1 MEEWPRPAGLGDRN
15 SRKHDDVE
23 AGITE
28 LRAMSSFWLKKKQCS
43 PKQNAFEN
51 ALSIEESKVLKFL
64 ISLPSFFCFSLPSP
78 ATQSSANPPQNK
90 IFLQLF
96 PALFSWPLCFH
107 ASSSTMII
115 LIHITVK
122 ESPK

>member
-43 PKQNAFEN
+43 SKQNAFEN

-64 ISLPSFFCFSLPSP
+64 ISLPSLH
-78 ATQSSANPPQNK
+78 T
-90 IFLQLF
+90 
-96 PALFSWPLCFH
+96 
-107 ASSSTMII
+107 
-115 LIHITVK
+115 
-122 ESPK
+122 